1 LRGASVSDAVDD
13 TPDSTF
19 VRGPL
24 REVAVEGTCPLC
36 GGTSLVMRSL
46 PLDLPYFGEA
56 LQTTVVCQSC
66 SFRHPD
72 LLLTR
77 EAEPAR
83 YELSVAGPHDLSA
96 RVVRSASGTIRVPE
110 LRATIEP
117 GPRAE
122 AFVSNA
128 EGVLRRLRDIADFG
142 VRASETPAARRT
154 AERIVATIDA
164 MIAGGRPFTLIIE
177 DPTGNSAILHDRARK
192 RTLTVT
198 EARRLKRGSPEFRVA
213 P

>member
-1 LRGASVSDAVDD
+1 MADA
-13 TPDSTF
+13 PYSTF
-19 VRGPL
+19 VRGPM
-24 REVAVEGTCPLC
+24 REIAVDGTCPLC

-46 PLDLPYFGEA
+46 PLDIPYFGEA
-56 LQTTVVCQSC
+56 LQTTLVCQSC

-77 EAEPAR
+77 EAEPVR
-83 YELSVAGPHDLSA
+83 YEFRIAGAEDLAA

-110 LRATIEP
+110 LRAVIEP

-128 EGVLRRLRDIADFG
+128 EGVLHRLRDIADFG
-142 VRASETPAARRT
+142 VRASETPASRRT
-154 AERIVATIDA
+154 AERTVATIDA
-164 MIAGGRPFTLIIE
+164 MIAGDRPFTLIIE

-198 EARRLKRGSPEFRVA
+198 EARRLKRGSPEFRVV

>member
-1 LRGASVSDAVDD
+1 M
-13 TPDSTF
+13 
-19 VRGPL
+19 
-24 REVAVEGTCPLC
+24 REVAVDGTCPLC

-56 LQTTVVCQSC
+56 LQTTIVCHSC

-77 EAEPAR
+77 EAEPVR
-83 YELSVAGPHDLSA
+83 YELRIVGAHDLSA
-96 RVVRSASGTIRVPE
+96 RVVRSASGTIRIPE
-110 LRATIEP
+110 LRAAIEP

-142 VRASETPAARRT
+142 VRAADGSRAREMAKRT
-154 AERIVATIDA
+154 VATIDT
-164 MIAGGRPFTLIIE
+164 MIAGERPFTLIIE

-192 RTLTVT
+192 DVLGET
-198 EARRLKRGSPEFRVA
+198 EARRLKRGTPEFRVVR
-213 P
+213 

>member
-1 LRGASVSDAVDD
+1 V
-13 TPDSTF
+13 
-19 VRGPL
+19 
-24 REVAVEGTCPLC
+24 C
-36 GGTSLVMRSL
+36 GGSSLVMRSV

-77 EAEPAR
+77 EAQPAR

-177 DPTGNSAILHDRARK
+177 DPTGNSAILHARARK
-192 RTLTVT
+192 RTLTET
-198 EARRLKRGSPEFRVA
+198 EARRLKRASPEFRVA